1 MQKTRNFNKL
11 NIFLHCLALVRGQ
24 AAERTYIAEY
34 TYDENGIKTSVNAEG
49 KTTYFIYEGNTLLG
63 QYTDN
68 DGTIENAMQFLYDE
82 NGEIQGVQH
91 NGRMYYYQKDIMGNV
106 YTVRNASGGSSGAYK
121 YEAYGHNFFGYDG
134 NDPFR
139 NINPIK
145 YRGYYYDSY
154 YGGYY
159 NLSRYYNPGMG
170 RFLNLDDPM
179 IALQS
184 KSDPDGMNLYTYC
197 NNDPVNN
204 VDYDGYKANSK
215 KIHVFYYYHKES
227 DNNLNKQAKNSYY
240 YNYRSSSVVA
250 HKVGK
255 SSDFIKAWNDMT
267 NIDDIYLYLHGGK
280 GKLYFYKDTIKA
292 KDLYRKLDQ
301 KKISGSVFLFSCHGG
316 DGSKENNIANVF
328 AKLTSRVVYAAKV
341 GVSYFRD
348 SKNFKYYARI
358 ESEYF
363 FSHSWWY
370 FEAKYSKKKWTYY
383 ETCIV
388 GTKLLK

>member
-197 NNDPVNN
+197 NNDPVNY
-204 VDYDGYKANSK
+204 VDYDGYK
-215 KIHVFYYYHKES
+215 
-227 DNNLNKQAKNSYY
+227 
-240 YNYRSSSVVA
+240 
-250 HKVGK
+250 K
-255 SSDFIKAWNDMT
+255 SIKPVR
-267 NIDDIYLYLHGGK
+267 
-280 GKLYFYKDTIKA
+280 DTIYAAA
-292 KDLYRKLDQ
+292 KQYLSKRGYTATLA
-301 KKISGSVFLFSCHGG
+301 LFYHFIYG
-316 DGSKENNIANVF
+316 DGRKITSYIEYELINGIKKSDEFKKEV
-328 AKLTSRVVYAAKV
+328 
-341 GVSYFRD
+341 
-348 SKNFKYYARI
+348 
-358 ESEYF
+358 
-363 FSHSWWY
+363 
-370 FEAKYSKKKWTYY
+370 KKKVLIFMNYNQKNLKFEFKNGDMHYALQHITYSMKGGRTIRGKWTLEIKVRDTFDFDQIRTFSKGIKTSNLANDLGY
-383 ETCIV
+383 V
-388 GTKLLK
+388 MQKLKLGKKFKIEVTFNYTFNIFK